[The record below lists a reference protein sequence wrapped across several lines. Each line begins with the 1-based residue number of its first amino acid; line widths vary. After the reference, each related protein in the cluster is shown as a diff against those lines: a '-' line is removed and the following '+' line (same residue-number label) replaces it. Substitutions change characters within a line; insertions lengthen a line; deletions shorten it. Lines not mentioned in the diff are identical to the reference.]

1 MPPAVVDFVLQH
13 LPALQVV
20 VPMVA
25 APLCLM
31 LSRGALAGGLALIVA
46 LLCFAMSLLL
56 LHQVV
61 TGGPISYALGGWPPP
76 IGIEYRVDTM
86 NAFVLVIVAAT
97 SALVL
102 PFARKSVRGEI
113 EPSKQALFYTV
124 FTLCLCGLLGV
135 TITGDAFNIFV
146 FLEISSL
153 STYVLVAMGAR
164 RDRRALTASY
174 TYLIMGT
181 IGATFYVIGLG
192 LLYQATGTLNLEDLA
207 VRLAPL
213 GELTSVRAGFAFIM
227 VGLGLKLA
235 MFPLHA
241 WLPNAYT
248 YAPSVVSIF
257 LAATSTKVAVYVLLR
272 FMFTVFGYDFPV
284 VELSLATV
292 FVPLALAAMFI
303 ASTVAVFQTD
313 LKRLLAYSSVA
324 QIGYMILGFSMA
336 SVTGLT
342 ATIVHMFNH
351 AAMKAVLFMVAGA
364 VVYRVGSTAVAS
376 FAGLGRQMPW
386 TMAAFVIGGLSLIG
400 VPLTVGFIS
409 KWYLILGALETGDW
423 LIAIAIVASSLIA
436 VMYVWRVV
444 EIAYLTP
451 APADRKPVR
460 EAPLSMLLPM
470 WALALICIYFGTDA
484 QFTAT
489 IGTNVAQDLLDGIGS
504 NGIGSNDI
512 GSNDIGSNAVG
523 DGPAADLPASEGVIQ

>member
-1 MPPAVVDFVLQH
+1 MSGAWFDFVMQH

-20 VPMVA
+20 VPMLA
-25 APLCLM
+25 APICLM
-31 LSRGALAGGLALIVA
+31 LTRGTLAGALALITAIV
-46 LLCFAMSLLL
+46 CFLMAVLLL
-56 LHQVV
+56 QQVIE
-61 TGGPISYALGGWPPP
+61 TGPISYHLGGWPPP
-76 IGIEYRVDTM
+76 FGIEYRVDAM

-102 PFARKSVRGEI
+102 PFARKSVRAEI

-153 STYVLVAMGAR
+153 STYVLVSMGAR

-174 TYLIMGT
+174 TYLVMGT

-207 VRLAPL
+207 VRLQPL

-227 VGLGLKLA
+227 VGLALKLA
-235 MFPLHA
+235 MFPVHA

-257 LAATSTKVAVYVLLR
+257 LAATSTKVAVYVFLR
-272 FMFTVFGYDFPV
+272 FMFTVFGVDFPV
-284 VELSLATV
+284 VELSLSTV
-292 FVPLALAAMFI
+292 FVPLALIAMFV
-303 ASTVAVFQTD
+303 ASAVAVFQTD
-313 LKRLLAYSSVA
+313 FKRLLAYSSIA

-342 ATIVHMFNH
+342 ATMVHLFNH
-351 AAMKAVLFMVAGA
+351 AAMKGVLFMVAGA
-364 VVYRVGSTAVAS
+364 VVYRVGSSSVAS

-386 TMAAFVIGGLSLIG
+386 TMGAMVIGGLSLIG

-409 KWYLILGALETGDW
+409 KWYLVLGALETGSW
-423 LIAIAIVASSLIA
+423 IIAFAIVASSLIA
-436 VMYVWRVV
+436 IIYVWRVI
-444 EIAYLTP
+444 EMAYLTP
-451 APADRKPVR
+451 APAGQKPVS

-470 WALALICIYFGTDA
+470 WTLALVCLYFGINA
-484 QFTAT
+484 ELTAS
-489 IGTNVAQDLLDGIGS
+489 IGHTVAQSLL
-504 NGIGSNDI
+504 NGDM
-512 GSNDIGSNAVG
+512 AV
-523 DGPAADLPASEGVIQ
+523 PSVEGLVQ

>member
-1 MPPAVVDFVLQH
+1 MTFLDAVMHH

-20 VPMVA
+20 VPMLA
-25 APLCLM
+25 APICL
-31 LSRGALAGGLALIVA
+31 LLHRGDLAGALALVTALVS
-46 LLCFAMSLLL
+46 LLIAILL
-56 LHQVV
+56 LHQVLV
-61 TGGPISYALGGWPPP
+61 GGPISYQLGGWPPP
-76 IGIEYRVDTM
+76 FGIEYRVDTM
-86 NAFVLVIVAAT
+86 NAFVLLIVSAT

-102 PFARKSVRGEI
+102 PFARKSVRAEI

-174 TYLIMGT
+174 TYLVMGT

-192 LLYQATGTLNLEDLA
+192 LLYQATGTLNLADLA
-207 VRLAPL
+207 ILVKPL

-248 YAPSVVSIF
+248 YAPSVVSVF
-257 LAATSTKVAVYVLLR
+257 LAATSTKVAVYVLLL
-272 FMFTVFGYDFPV
+272 FMFSVIGVDFPV
-284 VELSLATV
+284 VEISLDAV
-292 FVPLALAAMFI
+292 FLPLALIAMFA
-303 ASTVAVFQTD
+303 ASAVAVFQTD
-313 LKRLLAYSSVA
+313 VKRLLAYSSIA

-342 ATIVHMFNH
+342 ATVVHLFNH

-364 VVYRVGSTAVAS
+364 VVYRVGSSAVAS
-376 FAGLGRQMPW
+376 FAGLGRRMPL
-386 TMAAFVIGGLSLIG
+386 TMAAFVVGGLSIIG
-400 VPLTVGFIS
+400 VPVTVGFIS
-409 KWYLILGALETGDW
+409 KWYLVLGALEAGNW
-423 LIAIAIVASSLIA
+423 FIAFAIVASSLIA
-436 VMYVWRVV
+436 IVYVWRIV
-444 EIAYLTP
+444 EVAYFAP
-451 APADRKPVR
+451 APEGRTVK
-460 EAPLSMLLPM
+460 EAPVSMLLPM
-470 WALALICIYFGTDA
+470 WVLVGVCIYFGIDA
-484 QFTAT
+484 ELTA
-489 IGTNVAQDLLDGIGS
+489 GIGAAVADMLL
-504 NGIGSNDI
+504 NGS
-512 GSNDIGSNAVG
+512 AAEVG
-523 DGPAADLPASEGVIQ
+523 P

>member
-1 MPPAVVDFVLQH
+1 MMPVEAFMYH

-20 VPMVA
+20 VPMLA
-25 APLCLM
+25 APLCL
-31 LSRGALAGGLALIVA
+31 LLHRGRLAGALALATA
-46 LLCFAMSLLL
+46 LASLAISVLLL
-56 LHQVV
+56 MQVMES
-61 TGGPISYALGGWPPP
+61 GPISYHLGGWPPP
-76 IGIEYRVDTM
+76 VGIEYRVDTM
-86 NAFVLVIVAAT
+86 NAFVLLIVSAT

-102 PFARKSVRGEI
+102 PFGFKSVRAEI
-113 EPSKQALFYTV
+113 EPSRQALFYTV

-153 STYVLVAMGAR
+153 STYVLVAMGSR

-174 TYLIMGT
+174 TYLVMGT

-192 LLYQATGTLNLEDLA
+192 FLYQATGTLNLADLA
-207 VRLAPL
+207 TRLEPL
-213 GELTSVRAGFAFIM
+213 SDLTTVRAGFAFIM

-235 MFPLHA
+235 MLPLHS

-272 FMFTVFGYDFPV
+272 FMFTVFGLDFPV
-284 VELSLATV
+284 VRVSLETV
-292 FVPLALAAMFI
+292 FLPLALIAMFV
-303 ASTVAVFQTD
+303 ASAVAVFQTD
-313 LKRLLAYSSVA
+313 FKRLLAYSSVA
-324 QIGYMILGFSMA
+324 QVGYMILGFSMA

-342 ATIVHMFNH
+342 ATMVHLFNH

-364 VVYRVGSTAVAS
+364 VVYRVGTSAVAG

-386 TMAAFVIGGLSLIG
+386 TMAAFVVGGLSIIG
-400 VPLTVGFIS
+400 VPLTVGFVS

-423 LIAIAIVASSLIA
+423 IIAFAIVGSSLIA
-436 VMYVWRVV
+436 VVYVWRVV

-451 APADRKPVR
+451 APEGRTVK

-470 WALALICIYFGTDA
+470 WVLVGVCVYFGIDA
-484 QFTAT
+484 ELTA
-489 IGTNVAQDLLDGIGS
+489 GIGRS
-504 NGIGSNDI
+504 VAETLLNG
-512 GSNDIGSNAVG
+512 AT
-523 DGPAADLPASEGVIQ
+523 AGVTP

>member
-1 MPPAVVDFVLQH
+1 MLGTAFEFLMQH

-20 VPMVA
+20 VPMMA
-25 APLCLM
+25 APICLM
-31 LSRGALAGGLALIVA
+31 LHRGSWAGTMALITA
-46 LLCFAMSLLL
+46 IACFIMSVLLL
-56 LHQVV
+56 QQVM
-61 TGGPISYALGGWPPP
+61 TTGPISYHLGGWAPPF
-76 IGIEYRVDTM
+76 GIEYRVDAM

-102 PFARKSVRGEI
+102 SFAGKSIRGEI

-146 FLEISSL
+146 FVEVSSL
-153 STYVLVAMGAR
+153 ATYVLIAMGAR

-174 TYLIMGT
+174 TYLMMGT

-192 LLYQATGTLNLEDLA
+192 LLYQATGTLNLADLA
-207 VRLAPL
+207 VRLEPL
-213 GELTSVRAGFAFIM
+213 GDSTSVRAGFAFIM

-235 MFPLHA
+235 MFPIHA

-257 LAATSTKVAVYVLLR
+257 LAATSTKVAIYVLLR
-272 FMFTVFGYDFPV
+272 FMFTVFGYEFPV
-284 VELSLATV
+284 VELSLSAI
-292 FVPLALAAMFI
+292 FMPLALLAMFV
-303 ASTVAVFQTD
+303 ASAIAVFQTD
-313 LKRLLAYSSVA
+313 FKRLLAYSSVA

-342 ATIVHMFNH
+342 ATMVHIFNH
-351 AAMKAVLFMVAGA
+351 AAMKGVLFMVAGA
-364 VVYRVGSTAVAS
+364 VVYRVGSSSVAS

-386 TMAAFVIGGLSLIG
+386 TMAALVIGGLSLIG

-423 LIAIAIVASSLIA
+423 VIAFAIVLSSLIA
-436 VMYVWRVV
+436 VVYVWRVV
-444 EIAYLTP
+444 EVAYLTP
-451 APADRKPVR
+451 APEGAKPVR

-470 WALALICIYFGTDA
+470 WTLALACLYFGLNA
-484 QFTAT
+484 ELTAT
-489 IGTNVAQDLLDGIGS
+489 IGQAVAETLL
-504 NGIGSNDI
+504 NGDTPTGT
-512 GSNDIGSNAVG
+512 
-523 DGPAADLPASEGVIQ
+523 PVIEELAQ

>member
-1 MPPAVVDFVLQH
+1 MMDFIMYH

-20 VPMVA
+20 VPMLA
-25 APLCLM
+25 APICLLM
-31 LSRGALAGGLALIVA
+31 MRGNLAGLVA
-46 LLCFAMSLLL
+46 LVTGILCFLMSLLL
-56 LHQVV
+56 LQQVIV
-61 TGGPISYALGGWPPP
+61 SGPISYQLGGWAPPF
-76 IGIEYRVDTM
+76 GIEYRVDAM

-102 PFARKSVRGEI
+102 PFARRSIRAEI

-124 FTLCLCGLLGV
+124 FTLCLTGLLGV
-135 TITGDAFNIFV
+135 TITGDAFNVFV

-164 RDRRALTASY
+164 RDRRALTAGY
-174 TYLIMGT
+174 TYLVMGT

-192 LLYQATGTLNLEDLA
+192 LLYQATGTLNMEDLA
-207 VRLAPL
+207 VRLQPL

-227 VGLGLKLA
+227 VGLALKLA
-235 MFPLHA
+235 MFPIHA

-284 VELSLATV
+284 VELSLSTV
-292 FVPLALAAMFI
+292 FLPLALIAMFV
-303 ASTVAVFQTD
+303 ASAVAVFQTD
-313 LKRLLAYSSVA
+313 FKRLLAYSSVA
-324 QIGYMILGFSMA
+324 QIGYMVLGFSMA

-342 ATIVHMFNH
+342 ATMVHLFNH
-351 AAMKAVLFMVAGA
+351 AAMKGVMFMVAGA
-364 VVYRVGSTAVAS
+364 VVYRVGSTAVTS

-386 TMAAFVIGGLSLIG
+386 TMAAMVVGGLSLIG

-423 LIAIAIVASSLIA
+423 IIAFMIVASSLIA
-436 VMYVWRVV
+436 VIYVWRMV
-444 EIAYLTP
+444 EMAYLTP
-451 APADRKPVR
+451 APEGSKPVR

-470 WALALICIYFGTDA
+470 WTLALVCIYFGINAELTASIGQAVAETLLNGSVDA
-484 QFTAT
+484 
-489 IGTNVAQDLLDGIGS
+489 
-504 NGIGSNDI
+504 
-512 GSNDIGSNAVG
+512 
-523 DGPAADLPASEGVIQ
+523 AASVIPIDDVMEGVAP